1 MAKSQLI
8 PDNPLTPSDYS
19 DIQRA
24 LERLNTH
31 RIKCEQAK
39 QAGVECDDHI
49 AMNEA
54 MRDRFAKY
62 KKVYFP
68 NKL

>member
-1 MAKSQLI
+1 MANKSLVR
-8 PDNPLTPSDYS
+8 DNPLSPSDYA

-31 RIKCEQAK
+31 RINCEQAK
-39 QAGVECDDHI
+39 MAGVDCDDDI

-54 MRDRFAKY
+54 MRDRFQAY

-68 NKL
+68 NKV